1 MNTISLLYVAG
12 GLAVLVAGA
21 EVLVRG
27 ASRLALALG
36 ITPLV
41 VGLTVVAFGT
51 SAPELA
57 ISVKSVWSGQA
68 DIALGNVVGSNIFN
82 VLFILGVA
90 ALVAPLAVDR
100 QLIRIEVPLM
110 IGCSVLAYVLCL
122 DRSVSRLDGVLLAVG
137 IVAYTAWVV
146 RESRKKTAAAKNG
159 AATAPEAPAA
169 PDAAAAAPKRS
180 LPWLVVLILLGLG
193 MLVAGSNL
201 FLAGAIEMAQALGV
215 SELVI
220 GLTLVAGGTSLPEVA
235 TSVMAS
241 FKGER
246 EIAVGNVVGSNI
258 FNILCVLGVSAA
270 ASSDGIPVAKGA
282 LDFDLPVMIAV
293 AVACLPIFVTGGTI
307 ERWEGVV
314 FFAYYIAYV
323 AWLVLHAQEHP
334 LLEDFRVTILGFV
347 APLTALT
354 LGVLLIRHL
363 RRRPAGGA

>member
-57 ISVKSVWSGQA
+57 ISVKSVWSGQG

-82 VLFILGVA
+82 VLFILGLA

-122 DRSVSRLDGVLLAVG
+122 DRSVSRLDGVLLAAG

-146 RESRKKTAAAKNG
+146 RESRKKTAVARANG
-159 AATAPEAPAA
+159 AASADAGGGGEAA
-169 PDAAAAAPKRS
+169 PPKS
-180 LPWLVVLILLGLG
+180 GLPWLVVLILIGLG

-246 EIAVGNVVGSNI
+246 DIAVGNVVGSNI

-270 ASSDGIPVAKGA
+270 ASPEGIPVAEGA

-323 AWLVLHAQEHP
+323 TWLVLHAREHP
-334 LLEDFRVTILGFV
+334 LLEDFRVTMLGFV

-363 RRRPAGGA
+363 RRRPAGGT